1 MSSQHTSTV
10 DCTTITE
17 LIPEYAFGLT
27 SAEETR
33 LVEANLAHCPDAAA
47 QLAEFRL
54 LQDDLRTSV
63 PVMAPPAAL
72 EAQLMAAVGDLTQSG
87 KEAKA
92 QREEVTAEGQS
103 SRAAERVGTAFKASG
118 EANQPPE
125 RTPLI
130 TSVPTSTRRRNGWM
144 IAAGLAAALL
154 LVTNLYWLNRFNQ
167 TQAQF
172 DQITALL
179 PADLND
185 LARAFVLPNA
195 DDLRWVW
202 LRTGEEDSRTAA
214 LMMWDEETATGLLC
228 AWGFPELPP
237 GETYQL
243 WLTPPDSDS
252 LEPVGQFRVN
262 DRGIGSVVFNS
273 SNPIDRFTWARVTT
287 EPETGSQQPSDTTVV
302 HGEI

>member
-1 MSSQHTSTV
+1 MSSQHTPTL
-10 DCTTITE
+10 DCTAITE
-17 LIPEYAFGLT
+17 LIPDYAFGLT
-27 SAEETR
+27 SAEESQW
-33 LVEANLAHCPDAAA
+33 VEANLTRCPEAAA

-63 PVMAPPAAL
+63 PVMAPPAGL
-72 EAQLMAAVGDLTQSG
+72 EARLMAAVGD
-87 KEAKA
+87 AKVA
-92 QREEVTAEGQS
+92 
-103 SRAAERVGTAFKASG
+103 GTPFMAST
-118 EANQPPE
+118 NQPTPVVT
-125 RTPLI
+125 RNGMSDVYPTAGTPLI
-130 TSVPTSTRRRNGWM
+130 TSGAKPPARRNAWI

-154 LVTNLYWLNRFNQ
+154 LVTNLYWLVRFNQ
-167 TQAQF
+167 TQAQL
-172 DQITALL
+172 DHITALL
-179 PADLND
+179 PADLNQ

-214 LMMWDEETATGLLC
+214 LMMWDQETETGLLC

-243 WLTPPDSDS
+243 WLTPPDSDN

-262 DRGIGSVVFNS
+262 DRGIGSIVFNS
-273 SNPIDRFTWARVTT
+273 SHPIDRFTWARVTT
-287 EPETGSQQPSDTTVV
+287 EPESGSQQPSDTTVV